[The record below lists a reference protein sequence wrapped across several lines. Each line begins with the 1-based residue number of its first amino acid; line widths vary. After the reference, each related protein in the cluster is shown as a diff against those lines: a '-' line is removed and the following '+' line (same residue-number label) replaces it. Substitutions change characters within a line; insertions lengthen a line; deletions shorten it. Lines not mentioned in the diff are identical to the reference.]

1 MNDQIAL
8 NPNRLIKALG
18 KLPAEFTRADI
29 IRFVEQNEIR
39 MLNFRYVAGDGRLK
53 KLNFVINSK
62 AHLDRVLAMGERVD
76 GSSLFPFVAA
86 DSSDL
91 YVVPRFR
98 SAFVNPFADV
108 PTLDLICSFYDNRGE
123 PLESAPE
130 YIVRKAQSAL
140 TERTG
145 LVMEALGEL
154 EYYLFSE
161 IDTIYPIVEQK
172 GYHESHPFSKWG
184 LVRREVMQLVSE
196 MGGTIKYGHAE
207 VGNIISG
214 DLEMVQHEIE
224 FLPAPIEDAA
234 DQLVTA
240 KWAIREVAYRHG
252 LEVSFAPKII
262 VGQAGSGMH
271 VHTRFTKDGVNVM
284 ADDGGLT
291 DTAKKVIAGYL
302 MCSKSLTAF
311 GNTVPTSFLR
321 LVPHQEA
328 PTSICWGDRNRSVLV
343 RVPLGW
349 QGVGDRMLRHA
360 NPLEPADSNV
370 RIENNQTVELRSP
383 DGSANV
389 YMLLAG
395 MAVAARYGLEHP
407 DALGIAERLYVKADA
422 SKVEGLE
429 QLPAS
434 CSESADG
441 LEADRAHYEDGGVFP
456 AGLIDAIVGRLKSYD
471 DLNLSERLVGD
482 SEALKALVS
491 EHLHCG

>member
-1 MNDQIAL
+1 MNDRLAL
-8 NPNRLIKALG
+8 NPNKIVKALQ
-18 KLPAEFTRADI
+18 KPAGDFTKQDI
-29 IRFVEQNEIR
+29 IRYIEQNDIR

-53 KLNFVINSK
+53 KLNFVINSR
-62 AHLDRVLAMGERVD
+62 AHLDRVLSMGERVD
-76 GSSLFPFVAA
+76 GSSLFPFVQAE
-86 DSSDL
+86 SSDL

-98 SAFVNPFADV
+98 TAFVNPFTEV
-108 PTLDLICSFYDNRGE
+108 PTIDLICSFYNNQGD

-130 YIVRKAQSAL
+130 YILQKAQRTL
-140 TERTG
+140 KQRTG

-161 IDTIYPIVEQK
+161 IDSIYPIVEQK

-184 LVRREVMQLVSE
+184 LVRREAMQVISE

-234 DQLVTA
+234 DQLVMA
-240 KWAIREVAYRHG
+240 KWAVREVAYKHN

-262 VGQAGSGMH
+262 AGQAGSGLH
-271 VHTRFTKDGVNVM
+271 VHTRFMKDGVNAM
-284 ADDGGLT
+284 ADDSGLT
-291 DTAKKVIAGYL
+291 ETARKIIGGYL
-302 MCSKSLTAF
+302 MSAESLTAF

-349 QGVGDRMLRHA
+349 LGVGDRMLRNA
-360 NPLEPADSNV
+360 NPTEPADSMV
-370 RIENNQTVELRSP
+370 FENPQTVELRSP
-383 DGSANV
+383 DGSANIHL
-389 YMLLAG
+389 LLAG
-395 MAVAARYGLEHP
+395 MAVAGRFGLERP
-407 DALGIAERLYVKADA
+407 EALKLAAELYVKADA
-422 SKVEGLE
+422 TRVEGLK

-434 CSESADG
+434 CYESADC
-441 LEADRAHYEDGGVFP
+441 LARDRARYEDGGVFP
-456 AGLIDAIVGRLKSYD
+456 AGLLDSIIKNLKSYD
-471 DLNLSERLVGD
+471 DLNMSEKIFGNADSLKNLVNR
-482 SEALKALVS
+482 
-491 EHLHCG
+491 HLHCG

>member
-1 MNDQIAL
+1 MNDRLAL
-8 NPNRLIKALG
+8 NPNKIVKALQ
-18 KLPAEFTRADI
+18 KPASDFTKQDI
-29 IRFVEQNEIR
+29 VRFIEGNDIR

-53 KLNFVINSK
+53 KLNFVINSR
-62 AHLDRVLAMGERVD
+62 AHLERVLSMGERVD
-76 GSSLFPFVAA
+76 GSSLFPFVSA

-98 SAFVNPFADV
+98 TAFVNPFAEV
-108 PTLDLICSFYDNRGE
+108 PTIDLICSFYNNLGD

-130 YIVRKAQSAL
+130 YILQKAQRSLKA
-140 TERTG
+140 RTG
-145 LVMEALGEL
+145 LTMEALGEL

-161 IDTIYPIVEQK
+161 IDSIYPIVEQK

-184 LVRREVMQLVSE
+184 LVRREAMQVISE

-224 FLPAPIEDAA
+224 FLPVPIEDAA
-234 DQLVTA
+234 DQLVMA
-240 KWAIREVAYRHG
+240 KWAIREVAYRHN

-262 VGQAGSGMH
+262 AGQAGSGLH
-271 VHTRFTKDGVNVM
+271 IHTRFMRDGENAM
-284 ADDGGLT
+284 ADASGLT
-291 DTAKKVIAGYL
+291 DTARKIIAGYL
-302 MCSKSLTAF
+302 LSAESLTAF

-349 QGVGDRMLRHA
+349 QGVGDRMFRNA
-360 NPLEPADSNV
+360 NPLEPAELPCA
-370 RIENNQTVELRSP
+370 IENNQTVELRSP

-389 YMLLAG
+389 HLLLAG
-395 MAVAARYGLEHP
+395 MAVASRYGLEQA
-407 DALGIAERLYVKADA
+407 DALEVAAGLYVKADA
-422 SKVEGLE
+422 SRVEGLK

-434 CSESADG
+434 CFESADC
-441 LEADRAHYEDGGVFP
+441 LARDRARYEEDGVFP
-456 AGLIDAIVGRLKSYD
+456 AGLVDSLIQNLKAFD
-471 DLNLSERLVGD
+471 DLNMSEKIFGNADSLKTLVD
-482 SEALKALVS
+482 R
-491 EHLHCG
+491 HLHCG